1 MAKEQSVKI
10 TGNLMNAYFICK
22 RKLWLYSREV
32 SPGKENTYLQLGTL
46 IGKESYKRDKKEI
59 LLGSIKID
67 LVKRGENSLVIAEV
81 KKSSAGKK
89 AARMQLLFYL
99 YRLKEIGISAE
110 GELLVPKERK
120 KEKVILSEE
129 AEEKVK
135 NAISDIQKI
144 IALEMPPPAVKT
156 HFCNKCAYKD
166 FCFA

>member
-1 MAKEQSVKI
+1 
-10 TGNLMNAYFICK
+10 MNAYFICK
-22 RKLWLYSREV
+22 RKLWLYSHEI

-46 IGKESYKRDKKEI
+46 LGDESYKRDKKEI

-67 LVKRGENSLVIAEV
+67 IVKRNNQSTVIAEV

-99 YRLKEIGISAE
+99 YRLKEMGITAE

-120 KEKVILSEE
+120 KEKVKLSEE

-135 NAISDIQKI
+135 NAISDIQRI
-144 IALEMPPPAVKT
+144 IALEVPPPVAKT
-156 HFCNKCAYKD
+156 HFCSKCAYKD

>member
-1 MAKEQSVKI
+1 MVKVSG
-10 TGNLMNAYFICK
+10 TLMWYYFVCK
-22 RKLWLYSREV
+22 REVWLMSREV
-32 SPGKENTYLQLGTL
+32 TPFEEDDLLEIGRL
-46 IGKESYKRDKKEI
+46 IHEDSYKREKKEVD
-59 LLGSIKID
+59 LFSMKID
-67 LVKRGENSLVIAEV
+67 VLRKTNGRLLIGEM
-81 KKSSAGKK
+81 KKSSSYLMP
-89 AARMQLLFYL
+89 ARMQLLFYL
-99 YRLKEIGISAE
+99 YRLKEMGISAE

-144 IALEMPPPAVKT
+144 IALETPPPAVKT